1 MLTAL
6 ASGACGLGVGVLL
19 ERRQRAARQEP
30 SPDWGQSTG
39 AVHPSSSSSGSRRCR
54 ASTQTPDRS
63 QVENLDEESYSR
75 GLDWL
80 RDLLPECETEEDLES
95 LLQKAGSSL
104 TLRTARLMMSRHKV
118 EEVFSVP
125 VQERSKHIFGL
136 GRYAQHNRVM
146 LCMVGLPARGKSY
159 ITKMLRRYLQ
169 WLGFPVKAINAG
181 ELRRQKGMA
190 GAPADFFTGDKK
202 AVQVREDIANQ
213 CMEMAFEWLS
223 SQEAVCI
230 AIFDAT
236 NTTKKRRQVIVNG
249 CQERGFTPVF
259 VESICT
265 DEKILEANYEMKLI
279 NDDYKASDPVK
290 ARQDFLDRV
299 KAYEGRYETVEDDEC
314 DGAIRYIKLFNVGE
328 KVIMK
333 RCSGY
338 ISSNIGFYLSNIH
351 ICPRKIWL
359 MRHAETEEQRKGQ
372 LGSVSDVI
380 TYLGARYCRDVA
392 KSVYEQREEMRKA
405 GEIEGADVLI
415 LTGTAPIHAATCE
428 ALKVANSADGDLGR
442 NAAEVVARFP
452 VMSTSLL
459 NELDGG
465 DFNGMTNEV
474 IKQDF
479 PELWAMREQDRLN
492 FRYPGAGGE
501 SFVDVI
507 HRLGPVIIELERQHR
522 SLLIVSHLAVQK
534 CIYGYFM
541 NTPLEEIP
549 HLDLEMHTLYEL
561 TPGPHGTQVTDVKL
575 KFDRMPPMPSLMSVA
590 SF

>member
-1 MLTAL
+1 
-6 ASGACGLGVGVLL
+6 
-19 ERRQRAARQEP
+19 
-30 SPDWGQSTG
+30 
-39 AVHPSSSSSGSRRCR
+39 
-54 ASTQTPDRS
+54 
-63 QVENLDEESYSR
+63 
-75 GLDWL
+75 
-80 RDLLPECETEEDLES
+80 
-95 LLQKAGSSL
+95 
-104 TLRTARLMMSRHKV
+104 
-118 EEVFSVP
+118 
-125 VQERSKHIFGL
+125 
-136 GRYAQHNRVM
+136 
-146 LCMVGLPARGKSY
+146 
-159 ITKMLRRYLQ
+159 
-169 WLGFPVKAINAG
+169 
-181 ELRRQKGMA
+181 
-190 GAPADFFTGDKK
+190 
-202 AVQVREDIANQ
+202 
-213 CMEMAFEWLS
+213 
-223 SQEAVCI
+223 
-230 AIFDAT
+230 
-236 NTTKKRRQVIVNG
+236 
-249 CQERGFTPVF
+249 
-259 VESICT
+259 
-265 DEKILEANYEMKLI
+265 MKLI
-279 NDDYKASDPVK
+279 NDDYKAADPVK

-359 MRHAETEEQRKGQ
+359 MRHAETEDQRKGQ

-405 GEIEGADVLI
+405 GEMEGADVLI

-442 NAAEVVARFP
+442 SAAEVVARFP

-479 PELWAMREQDRLN
+479 PELWALREQDRLN

-507 HRLGPVIIELERQHR
+507 HRLGPVII
-522 SLLIVSHLAVQK
+522 
-534 CIYGYFM
+534 
-541 NTPLEEIP
+541 
-549 HLDLEMHTLYEL
+549 
-561 TPGPHGTQVTDVKL
+561 
-575 KFDRMPPMPSLMSVA
+575 
-590 SF
+590 